1 MARRWPLAALE
12 LIAHRSPLSSPDGR
26 LLTVV
31 TPSPSPSLALD
42 RHMATRYVQPLREG
56 GSLPAVVDTESGGLF
71 VVKFRGAGQGAKVL
85 VAELI
90 VGMIA
95 QQLDLPVPSMALV
108 DVSDRFGRNE
118 PAPEIQ
124 ELLRRSHGTNVG
136 ARYLQGAFNFD
147 GRAAGDLVD
156 PEVAARIV
164 WLDAFTTNPDRT
176 PHNPNLLIWERRP
189 WLIDHGAALYAHHD
203 WASVDDARTVTSF
216 PLIRSHILLGASGD
230 LAAAD
235 AECAA
240 LLSEEL
246 IAAILDE
253 VPDDLLVGN
262 ADDRIAG
269 TAAQRPEFASAAD
282 ARDRYRG
289 YLTRRLQAPR
299 AFAAEAI
306 AAQGQVRREPPQHL
320 KARR

>member
-1 MARRWPLAALE
+1 
-12 LIAHRSPLSSPDGR
+12 
-26 LLTVV
+26 
-31 TPSPSPSLALD
+31 
-42 RHMATRYVQPLREG
+42 MATRYVQPLREG

-85 VAELI
+85 IAELI

-95 QQLDLPVPSMALV
+95 QQLDLPVPDLALV
-108 DVSDRFGRNE
+108 DVSERFGRSE
-118 PAPEIQ
+118 PDPEIQ

-147 GRAAGDLVD
+147 GRAAGDLIAPD
-156 PEVAARIV
+156 LAARIV

-176 PHNPNLLIWERRP
+176 PHNPNLLIWERGP

-216 PLIRSHILLGASGD
+216 PLIRSHVLLGASGD

-240 LLSEEL
+240 LMSEEL
-246 IAAILDE
+246 IAAILDAI
-253 VPDDLLVGN
+253 PDDLFV
-262 ADDRIAG
+262 G
-269 TAAQRPEFASAAD
+269 TAEDRRAGMSGNRSEFASADD
-282 ARDRYRG
+282 ARDRYRR
-289 YLTRRLQAPR
+289 YLVRRLQAPR
-299 AFAAEAI
+299 TFTAEAI
-306 AAQGQVRREPPQHL
+306 AAQGQVRREPPRHISS
-320 KARR
+320 RR

>member
-1 MARRWPLAALE
+1 
-12 LIAHRSPLSSPDGR
+12 
-26 LLTVV
+26 
-31 TPSPSPSLALD
+31 
-42 RHMATRYVQPLREG
+42 MATRYVQPLREG
-56 GSLPAVVDTESGGLF
+56 GSLPAVVDTDGGGLF

-95 QQLDLPVPSMALV
+95 AQLDLPVPSLALV
-108 DVSDRFGRNE
+108 DVSERFGRSE
-118 PAPEIQ
+118 PDPEIQ

-156 PEVAARIV
+156 ARLAARIV

-176 PHNPNLLIWERRP
+176 PHNPNLLIWERGP

-216 PLIRSHILLGASGD
+216 PLIRSHVLLGASGD

-246 IAAILDE
+246 IAAILDQI
-253 VPDDLLVGN
+253 PDDLLLDTAVGR
-262 ADDRIAG
+262 A
-269 TAAQRPEFASAAD
+269 EFASAAE
-282 ARDRYRG
+282 ARDRYRR
-289 YLTRRLQAPR
+289 YLARRLQAPR

-306 AAQGQVRREPPQHL
+306 AAQGQVRREPPQHI

>member
-1 MARRWPLAALE
+1 MARRWPLAALD
-12 LIAHRSPLSSPDGR
+12 LIAYRSPLSSPDGR

-71 VVKFRGAGQGAKVL
+71 VVKCRGAGQGAKVL

-108 DVSDRFGRNE
+108 DVSERFGRSE
-118 PAPEIQ
+118 PDPEIQ
-124 ELLRRSHGTNVG
+124 ELLRRSHVTNVG
-136 ARYLQGAFNFD
+136 ARYLQCAFNFD

-156 PEVAARIV
+156 PELAARIV

-189 WLIDHGAALYAHHD
+189 WLIDHGAALYAHPD
-203 WASVDDARTVTSF
+203 WPSVDDARTVTSF

-240 LLSEEL
+240 LLSEDL
-246 IAAILDE
+246 IAAIVDE
-253 VPDDLLVGN
+253 VPDDLLVG
-262 ADDRIAG
+262 
-269 TAAQRPEFASAAD
+269 TAAERPEFASAAD
-282 ARDRYRG
+282 ARDRYRR
-289 YLTRRLQAPR
+289 YLSRRLQAPR

>member
-108 DVSDRFGRNE
+108 DVSERFGRSE
-118 PAPEIQ
+118 PDPEIQ

-156 PEVAARIV
+156 PELAARIV
-164 WLDAFTTNPDRT
+164 WRDAFTTNPDRT

-216 PLIRSHILLGASGD
+216 PLLRSHILLGASGD

-240 LLSEEL
+240 LLSEDL
-246 IAAILDE
+246 IAAIVDE
-253 VPDDLLVGN
+253 VPDDLLVG
-262 ADDRIAG
+262 
-269 TAAQRPEFASAAD
+269 TAAERPEFASAAD
-282 ARDRYRG
+282 ARDRYRR
-289 YLTRRLQAPR
+289 YLSRRLQAPR